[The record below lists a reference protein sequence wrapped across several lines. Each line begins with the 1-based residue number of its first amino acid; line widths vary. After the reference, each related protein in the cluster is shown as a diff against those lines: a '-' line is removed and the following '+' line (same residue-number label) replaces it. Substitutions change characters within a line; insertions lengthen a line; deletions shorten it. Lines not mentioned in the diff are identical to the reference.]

1 MKLKPF
7 DMDTSTK
14 LVPFEEFMESYE
26 EELCEYT
33 DTDLYTEYVKELD
46 YVIQEGRLINEA
58 IGKGKNEKIVIKII
72 KFLPRLIIAIV
83 KMLSYALRE
92 KGIKNKLDAIRRW
105 CESPDNVS
113 EAARPWDD
121 TNESENESFD
131 VTMFEKLFEFSN
143 QLTIVAGNFC
153 RDMVD
158 ATRYFNRLN
167 ETIVQGIKDSKVLYS
182 KLTDKDGKQ
191 ISPDLPYEDQQF
203 VYSKF
208 DQSDPRYIEWMK
220 TAKVK
225 PGEIQHEAH
234 KVEKFAITY
243 ITKLE
248 QLVENVKAVDFQM
261 LGHTPIDTTDQKFF
275 TKTNMKK
282 MKTKAALNYVDDIR
296 VNFVK
301 IQKYCTKASDT
312 MKSYNYDYLFN
323 PVLNV
328 EYIITAYQ
336 MLYNATSKLKDS
348 CQLLV
353 DRQIRAI
360 EYILKHSLVGRELNR
375 QHRSNFH
382 VARTDADALNDS
394 YGLQS
399 YFKSEGVIEYGY

>member
-1 MKLKPF
+1 
-7 DMDTSTK
+7 
-14 LVPFEEFMESYE
+14 
-26 EELCEYT
+26 
-33 DTDLYTEYVKELD
+33 
-46 YVIQEGRLINEA
+46 
-58 IGKGKNEKIVIKII
+58 
-72 KFLPRLIIAIV
+72 
-83 KMLSYALRE
+83 
-92 KGIKNKLDAIRRW
+92 
-105 CESPDNVS
+105 
-113 EAARPWDD
+113 
-121 TNESENESFD
+121 
-131 VTMFEKLFEFSN
+131 
-143 QLTIVAGNFC
+143 
-153 RDMVD
+153 
-158 ATRYFNRLN
+158 
-167 ETIVQGIKDSKVLYS
+167 
-182 KLTDKDGKQ
+182 
-191 ISPDLPYEDQQF
+191 
-203 VYSKF
+203 
-208 DQSDPRYIEWMK
+208 
-220 TAKVK
+220 
-225 PGEIQHEAH
+225 
-234 KVEKFAITY
+234 
-243 ITKLE
+243 
-248 QLVENVKAVDFQM
+248 M

-301 IQKYCTKASDT
+301 IQKYCTKASDA

-382 VARTDADALNDS
+382 AARTDADALNDS
-394 YGLQS
+394 YGVQS